1 MRKGG
6 GPAGTGIA
14 LGQLSQF
21 LMSAPPRIALVS
33 THGYVA
39 AEPPLGAVDTG
50 GQVVYVLEL
59 GKKLAQL
66 GYLVDIW
73 TRQFERQPEVDQID
87 DRVRV
92 IRAPCGGQRFLA
104 KEYLYRHQGE
114 WTENALRLI
123 RRQELSYAFVNSHYW
138 DGGIAGQQLADALGI
153 SHLHTPHSLG
163 LWKQRQML
171 TDFPAD
177 ARRFEEVYNF
187 GARIHHERKLF
198 READIVIATTPAQ
211 TDMLRTDYDVPPE
224 KIRVIPPGYDDTR
237 FFPVGEA
244 SRELLRKR
252 LGFNGKVVLCVGRLA
267 RNKGYDLLI
276 QAFKEVIARVPDAT
290 LYLAIGGE
298 RLGASESA
306 VLQDCQ
312 ILAEQLGLRDRVR
325 FAGFVPD
332 AELPDLYRAADAFV
346 LSSRY
351 EPFGMTAVE
360 AMACG
365 TPTIVTTHGGL
376 FRLLRF
382 GIDGLFA
389 DTFDAVD
396 LGLTTMKALRHR
408 KLAERLSRNGAH
420 TARSL
425 FTWTGIAQQ
434 IVGAFEDRRTQR
446 VSISDLEPSTD
457 WFGPEDELTPTQLMA
472 PGREGA

>member
-1 MRKGG
+1 
-6 GPAGTGIA
+6 
-14 LGQLSQF
+14 
-21 LMSAPPRIALVS
+21 MSSDLLPRIALVS

-66 GYLVDIW
+66 GYIVDIW
-73 TRQFERQPEVDQID
+73 TRRFEQQPEIDRID

-92 IRAPCGGQRFLA
+92 IRASCGGSGFLA
-104 KEYLYRHQGE
+104 KEYLYRHLGE
-114 WTENALRLI
+114 WAENALRSI

-138 DGGIAGQQLADALGI
+138 DGGMAGQQLADALGI
-153 SHLHTPHSLG
+153 AHLHTPHSLG

-171 TDFPAD
+171 TDFPDD

-187 GARIHHERKLF
+187 GARIHHERQLF
-198 READIVIATTPAQ
+198 READLVIATTPAQ
-211 TDMLRTDYDVPPE
+211 TDMLRADYDVPLE
-224 KIRVIPPGYDDTR
+224 KLRVVPPGYDDTR

-244 SRELLRKR
+244 SRELLRKK
-252 LGFNGKVVLCVGRLA
+252 LGFSGKVVLSVGRLA

-276 QAFKEVIARVPDAT
+276 QAFKEILVRVPEAS
-290 LYLAIGGE
+290 LHLAIGGE
-298 RLGASESA
+298 KLGPRETA
-306 VLQDCQ
+306 VLQECQ
-312 ILAEQLGLRDRVR
+312 ALVAELGLEDRVR

-376 FRLLRF
+376 FRLVRF

-389 DTFDAVD
+389 DTFDAAD
-396 LGLTTMKALRHR
+396 LGLTIMKALRHR
-408 KLAERLSRNGAH
+408 KLAERLSRNGAQ

-446 VSISDLEPSTD
+446 VSISELEPSTD
-457 WFGPEDELTPTQLMA
+457 WFGPEEELTPTQSMM
-472 PGREGA
+472 PGRQRA